1 MSTVNKN
8 RQQILTQAAQAH
20 RDTLRK
26 NIQRRLEVAR
36 AKGDEMLVRQLEA
49 EAQYIG

>member
-1 MSTVNKN
+1 MNKN
-8 RQQILTQAAQAH
+8 RQQVVTQAHQTH

-26 NIQRRLEVAR
+26 NIQHRLEIAR
-36 AKGDEMLVRQLEA
+36 AKGDEALVRQLEA

>member
-1 MSTVNKN
+1 MFIMNKN
-8 RQQILTQAAQAH
+8 RQQTITQATQAH

-36 AKGDEMLVRQLEA
+36 AKGDEVLVRQLEA

>member
-1 MSTVNKN
+1 MFVMNKN
-8 RQQILTQAAQAH
+8 RQQIVTQAAQAH

-26 NIQRRLEVAR
+26 NIQRRLDVAR